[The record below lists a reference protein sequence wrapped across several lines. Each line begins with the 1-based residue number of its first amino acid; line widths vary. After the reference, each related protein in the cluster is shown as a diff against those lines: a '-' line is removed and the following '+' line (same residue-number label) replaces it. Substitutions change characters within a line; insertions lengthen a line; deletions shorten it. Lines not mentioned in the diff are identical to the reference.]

1 MRLVAAAFALGLMMT
16 SALAAETEGNIT
28 SIDEEQ
34 MTITLEDGNTYKL
47 PAEIDISALSEGM
60 DVVIAY
66 REQDGVRQITDM
78 VLPE

>member
-1 MRLVAAAFALGLMMT
+1 MRLVAAALALGLMT
-16 SALAAETEGNIT
+16 VSALAAETEGNIT
-28 SIDEEQ
+28 SIDEER
-34 MTITLEDGNTYKL
+34 MTITMEDGNTYKL
-47 PAEIDISALSEGM
+47 PAEIEISALSEGM

>member
-1 MRLVAAAFALGLMMT
+1 MRLVAAALALGLMT
-16 SALAAETEGNIT
+16 ASAMAAETEGNIT